1 MALALAMDAVLVAF
15 SFGLVVKEKR
25 GQAALGL
32 ALACGLGQFLM
43 PVLGYVL
50 TGGLV
55 DYVREWDHWIAFVV
69 FSALG
74 GKIIWDSFKEEKEEE
89 ETSVT
94 LRTCLLVGV
103 ATSIDAFVAGT
114 MIYLTETPLLF
125 AASVIGGLT
134 FVLALT
140 GFFLTRFL
148 RHLPVHWLGLVAG
161 LMLIGI
167 GVKALVAH
175 LFV

>member
-1 MALALAMDAVLVAF
+1 MDAMLVSF

-25 GQAALGL
+25 VKAAIGL

-43 PVLGYVL
+43 PLLGYIL

-55 DYVREWDHWIAFVV
+55 DYVREWDHWIAFAV

-74 GKIIWDSFKEEKEEE
+74 GKIIWDSFHEEDE
-89 ETSVT
+89 ETESSVT
-94 LRTCLLVGV
+94 LKTCLLVGM

-114 MIYLTETPLLF
+114 MIYLTDSPVILC
-125 AASVIGGLT
+125 SMIIGGLT
-134 FVLALT
+134 FFLALS
-140 GFFLTRFL
+140 GFVMTRFL
-148 RHLPVHWLGLVAG
+148 RHLPVKWLGLAAG

-167 GVKALVAH
+167 GVKALVEH
-175 LFV
+175 LGA